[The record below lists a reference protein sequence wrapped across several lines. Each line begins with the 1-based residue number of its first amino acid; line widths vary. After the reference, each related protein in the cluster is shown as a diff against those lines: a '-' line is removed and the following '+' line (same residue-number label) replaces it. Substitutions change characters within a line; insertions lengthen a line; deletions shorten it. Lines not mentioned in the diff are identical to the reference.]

1 MSPSLEEEVKM
12 LSMVDILEP
21 LSEEE
26 LEELAHRCP
35 DRRIDVGE
43 FLYTP
48 GDPNERLFVLKRGK
62 VRIYRV
68 AEGSEITLG
77 MVDEGTVF
85 GEMALT
91 GQHLREAHAQAMEPS
106 LVLSMGRADLEHF
119 ISKNP
124 KMGMLVAQLLSE
136 RLRLYENRLE
146 DLTLKQVPARLASL
160 LLLLSEGEGV
170 MTADKQIKI
179 PTHYT
184 HERLGTMIGA
194 NRVAVTRAF
203 GYLQD
208 QGAVEVLRRRIYL
221 ADTGALEHAADGAAA
236 EQQAT
241 P

>member
-1 MSPSLEEEVKM
+1 MRPSLEEEVKM

-26 LEELAHRCP
+26 LEELARRCP
-35 DRRIDVGE
+35 DRNLEVGE

-48 GDPNERLFVLKRGK
+48 GDPNERLFILKQGK

-68 AEGSEITLG
+68 AEGSEITLA

-124 KMGMLVAQLLSE
+124 KVGLRVAQLLSE
-136 RLRLYENRLE
+136 RLRLYETRLE
-146 DLTLKQVPARLASL
+146 DLTLKRVPARLASL
-160 LLLLSEGEGV
+160 LLTLSESEGV
-170 MTADKQIKI
+170 MTADKQMKI
-179 PTHYT
+179 PSHYT

-194 NRVAVTRAF
+194 NREAVTRAF

-208 QGAVEVLRRRIYL
+208 QGAVEVLRRRIYV
-221 ADTGALEHAADGAAA
+221 ADIEALEHTADGAA
-236 EQQAT
+236 EQ
-241 P
+241 PSP

>member
-12 LSMVDILEP
+12 LSMVDILQP

-35 DRRIDVGE
+35 DRRIDEGE

-48 GDPNERLFVLKRGK
+48 SDPSERLFVLKRGK
-62 VRIYRV
+62 VRIYRM
-68 AEGSEITLG
+68 AEGSEITLA

-124 KMGMLVAQLLSE
+124 KVGLLVAQLLSE

-221 ADTGALEHAADGAAA
+221 ADIGALKRSADGSAR
-236 EQQAT
+236 QAT
-241 P
+241 L

>member
-1 MSPSLEEEVKM
+1 
-12 LSMVDILEP
+12 
-21 LSEEE
+21 
-26 LEELAHRCP
+26 
-35 DRRIDVGE
+35 VGE

-48 GDPNERLFVLKRGK
+48 SDPSERLFVLKRGK
-62 VRIYRV
+62 VRIYRI
-68 AEGSEITLG
+68 AEGGEITLA

-91 GQHLREAHAQAMEPS
+91 GQHLRETHAQAMEPT

-124 KMGMLVAQLLSE
+124 KVGLRVAQLLSE

-146 DLTLKQVPARLASL
+146 DLTLKGVPARLASL
-160 LLLLSEGEGV
+160 LLMLSEGEGV

-184 HERLGTMIGA
+184 HEHLGSMIGA

-221 ADTGALEHAADGAAA
+221 ADIGALKRTADGTAR
-236 EQQAT
+236 QAT

>member
-1 MSPSLEEEVKM
+1 MCPSLEEEVKM

-48 GDPNERLFVLKRGK
+48 SDPSERLFVLKRGK
-62 VRIYRV
+62 VRIYRI
-68 AEGSEITLG
+68 AEGGEITLA

-91 GQHLREAHAQAMEPS
+91 GQHLREAHAQAMEPT
-106 LVLSMGRADLEHF
+106 LVLSMRRADLEHF

-124 KMGMLVAQLLSE
+124 KVGLRVAQLLSE

-160 LLLLSEGEGV
+160 LLMLSEGEGV

-184 HERLGTMIGA
+184 HEHLGSMIGA

-208 QGAVEVLRRRIYL
+208 QGAVEVLRHRIYL
-221 ADTGALEHAADGAAA
+221 ADIGALKRTADGTAR
-236 EQQAT
+236 QAT

>member
-12 LSMVDILEP
+12 LSMVDILQP

-35 DRRIDVGE
+35 DRRIDEGE

-48 GDPNERLFVLKRGK
+48 SDPSERLFVLKRGK
-62 VRIYRV
+62 VRIYRM
-68 AEGSEITLG
+68 AEGSEITLA

-124 KMGMLVAQLLSE
+124 KVGLLVAQLLSE

-194 NRVAVTRAF
+194 NRVAITRAF

-221 ADTGALEHAADGAAA
+221 ADIGALKRSADGSAR
-236 EQQAT
+236 QAT
-241 P
+241 L

>member
-1 MSPSLEEEVKM
+1 MSPSLEEEVKL
-12 LSMVDILEP
+12 LSMVDILQP
-21 LSEEE
+21 LSDEE

-35 DRRIDVGE
+35 DRHIDEGE

-48 GDPNERLFVLKRGK
+48 SDPNERLFVLKRGK

-68 AEGSEITLG
+68 AEGSELTLA

-119 ISKNP
+119 ISENP
-124 KMGMLVAQLLSE
+124 KVGLLVAQLLSE

-203 GYLQD
+203 GYLQNL
-208 QGAVEVLRRRIYL
+208 GAVEVLRRRIYL
-221 ADTGALEHAADGAAA
+221 ADTGALKRTADGTGG
-236 EQQAT
+236 QAT

>member
-1 MSPSLEEEVKM
+1 MCPSLEEEVKL
-12 LSMVDILEP
+12 LSMVDVLEP

-35 DRRIDVGE
+35 DRRIEEGE
-43 FLYTP
+43 FLFTP
-48 GDPNERLFVLKRGK
+48 GDASERLFVMKRGK
-62 VRIYRV
+62 VRIYRA
-68 AEGSEITLG
+68 AEGAEITLAI
-77 MVDEGTVF
+77 VDEGTVF

-91 GQHLREAHAQAMEPS
+91 GQHLREAHAQAMKPS

-124 KMGMLVAQLLSE
+124 KVGLLVAQLLSE

-146 DLTLKQVPARLASL
+146 YLTLKQVPARLAGL

-170 MTADKQIKI
+170 MTASKLIRI
-179 PTHYT
+179 PTPYT

-203 GYLQD
+203 GHLQD
-208 QGAVEVLRRRIYL
+208 LGAVQVLRRRIYL
-221 ADTGALEHAADGAAA
+221 ADIEALEGAADGASGRP
-236 EQQAT
+236 T

>member
-1 MSPSLEEEVKM
+1 MYPSLEEEVKM

-21 LSEEE
+21 LAEEE
-26 LEELAHRCP
+26 LKELARRCP
-35 DRRIDVGE
+35 DRRLEAGE
-43 FLYTP
+43 FLYSP
-48 GDPNERLFVLKRGK
+48 GDPNERLFILKQGK

-68 AEGSEITLG
+68 ADGSEITLA
-77 MVDEGTVF
+77 MVDEGTAF

-119 ISKNP
+119 ISKYP
-124 KMGMLVAQLLSE
+124 KMGLRVAQLLSE

-146 DLTLKQVPARLASL
+146 DLTLKRVPARLASL
-160 LLLLSEGEGV
+160 LLMLSESEGV
-170 MTADKQIKI
+170 MTADMQIKI

-184 HERLGTMIGA
+184 HEHLGTMIGA
-194 NRVAVTRAF
+194 DRVTVTRAF

-208 QGAVEVLRRRIYL
+208 QGAVEVLRRRIYV
-221 ADTGALEHAADGAAA
+221 ADIEALKRTADGAA
-236 EQQAT
+236 EQAT

>member
-1 MSPSLEEEVKM
+1 MYPSLEEEVKL

-26 LEELAHRCP
+26 LEELARRCP
-35 DRRIDVGE
+35 DRRIEAGQ

-48 GDPNERLFVLKRGK
+48 SDPSERLFILKRGK
-62 VRIYRV
+62 LRIYRV
-68 AEGSEITLG
+68 AEGSELTLA

-124 KMGMLVAQLLSE
+124 KVGLLVAQLLSE

-146 DLTLKQVPARLASL
+146 DLILKQVPARLAGL

-170 MTADKQIKI
+170 MTASKLIRI
-179 PTHYT
+179 PTPYT

-194 NRVAVTRAF
+194 NREAVTRAF

-208 QGAVEVLRRRIYL
+208 LGAVELLRRRIYL
-221 ADTGALEHAADGAAA
+221 ADIGALKRTADGTAR
-236 EQQAT
+236 QAT

>member
-124 KMGMLVAQLLSE
+124 KVGLLVAQLLSE

-160 LLLLSEGEGV
+160 LLLLCEGEGV

-194 NRVAVTRAF
+194 NRVAITRAF

-208 QGAVEVLRRRIYL
+208 LGAVEVLRRRIYL
-221 ADTGALEHAADGAAA
+221 ADIGALKRSADGSAR
-236 EQQAT
+236 QAT